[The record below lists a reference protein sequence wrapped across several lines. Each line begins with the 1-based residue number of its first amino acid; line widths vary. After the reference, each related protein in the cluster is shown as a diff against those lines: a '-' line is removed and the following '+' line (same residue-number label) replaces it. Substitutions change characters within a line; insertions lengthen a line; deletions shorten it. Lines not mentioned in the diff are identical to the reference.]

1 MSYGFDEIRV
11 DEVSAGTII
20 TLVFNETITKQDFEY
35 FVPQLETFMASRD
48 KIRLLIELRDFNGIT
63 PGALW
68 EDTKFGI
75 RHFDDIERLAIVGD
89 SRWEQAMAGFIKPF
103 TTASVKYFEQ
113 TQLDSAN
120 RWIRNADDA
129 NG

>member
-1 MSYGFDEIRV
+1 MTYGFDEIRV
-11 DEVSAGTII
+11 DEVSAGTVIN
-20 TLVFNETITKQDFEY
+20 LVFNDTIKKQDFEY

-68 EDTKFGI
+68 EDTKFGFH
-75 RHFDDIERLAIVGD
+75 HFDDIERLAIVGD
-89 SRWEQAMAGFIKPF
+89 SRWEEVMAEFIKPF
-103 TTASVKYFEQ
+103 TKAVVKYFDQ

-120 RWIRNADDA
+120 KWIRS
-129 NG
+129 